1 MPATYRHLL
10 LGLVA
15 VAGYVVWVLMYSG
28 FSQADAVATEIDR
41 TEARRLAEQV
51 AAEQNVPLDG
61 FDIVNITLRV
71 SNFQL
76 TYYQAYAVPPEEQAQ
91 VTAFRTPGFWDI
103 VYASEALGTI
113 TARIGT
119 TGEVYNWFTDF
130 ETPPDSG
137 RISLADAQAIAD
149 QALGDRLGVDPY
161 DYTLVDAQTLE
172 GDTRTSYAFQWRHR
186 ADSSDALLRREVR
199 VDVGPSGVEG
209 WGRIVDLP
217 DAHQTAYR
225 AYSDRANTYN
235 LGRSGFIFLIWV
247 LSLTVF
253 LMRFREYEISLRNA
267 FVYTTLFTVAY
278 VLYMWNALPFTT
290 SGAFDSDNWSRMRT
304 QTMLGLAIGV
314 FFTTLGV
321 FQAWVSGETLLRE
334 RWPNKLNVL
343 DGLFAGRARFKGL
356 GESIL
361 VGFLYAGLQLGLIA
375 LLFFGIIEVGKPW
388 QIVSNNDQFLLS
400 SSSVLSQLPLN
411 TLVSVFLSGAY
422 MLAFTMGFT
431 RLRLPTWAAIL
442 VTATVFGAFFSDHLT
457 VYDFTYSALVMVCS
471 VVVALVCFVRHDWV
485 AAIVATVLPDAFA
498 KIMLFLSQ
506 PAPAFQWSG
515 WLTIGVMLVLLAC
528 GVVLY
533 LRAPALSA
541 ESVTPS
547 YARYITER
555 ERLKMELDIA
565 RRSQLQMLPR
575 HVPEATGLDIAAFS
589 EPAREVGG
597 DYYDFMELGP
607 KTLGIA
613 VGDVSGKGMPA
624 ALYMTMLKGFLQSK
638 ADPQST
644 PVEVLAHVNRKFY
657 QSAERSMYVTL
668 IYALIDLAKAELRF
682 ARAGHL
688 PLIVFR
694 PVDQTSYVL
703 QPPGLGIG
711 LESGVNFQ
719 RLMREEVFALR
730 SGDVV
735 AFFTDGLTEARS
747 RSGEEFGQERL
758 LHLIKQHHALSAEGV
773 LQQIRIAV
781 RRFEGTTE
789 PHDDL
794 TGLIVKVT

>member
-1 MPATYRHLL
+1 
-10 LGLVA
+10 
-15 VAGYVVWVLMYSG
+15 
-28 FSQADAVATEIDR
+28 
-41 TEARRLAEQV
+41 
-51 AAEQNVPLDG
+51 
-61 FDIVNITLRV
+61 
-71 SNFQL
+71 
-76 TYYQAYAVPPEEQAQ
+76 
-91 VTAFRTPGFWDI
+91 
-103 VYASEALGTI
+103 
-113 TARIGT
+113 
-119 TGEVYNWFTDF
+119 
-130 ETPPDSG
+130 
-137 RISLADAQAIAD
+137 
-149 QALGDRLGVDPY
+149 
-161 DYTLVDAQTLE
+161 
-172 GDTRTSYAFQWRHR
+172 
-186 ADSSDALLRREVR
+186 
-199 VDVGPSGVEG
+199 
-209 WGRIVDLP
+209 
-217 DAHQTAYR
+217 
-225 AYSDRANTYN
+225 
-235 LGRSGFIFLIWV
+235 
-247 LSLTVF
+247 
-253 LMRFREYEISLRNA
+253 
-267 FVYTTLFTVAY
+267 
-278 VLYMWNALPFTT
+278 
-290 SGAFDSDNWSRMRT
+290 
-304 QTMLGLAIGV
+304 
-314 FFTTLGV
+314 
-321 FQAWVSGETLLRE
+321 
-334 RWPNKLNVL
+334 
-343 DGLFAGRARFKGL
+343 
-356 GESIL
+356 
-361 VGFLYAGLQLGLIA
+361 
-375 LLFFGIIEVGKPW
+375 
-388 QIVSNNDQFLLS
+388 
-400 SSSVLSQLPLN
+400 
-411 TLVSVFLSGAY
+411 

-431 RLRLPTWAAIL
+431 RLRLPTWAAVVI
-442 VTATVFGAFFSDHLT
+442 TGIIFGAFFSDHIT
-457 VYDFTYSALVMVCS
+457 VYDYTYSAFILVCS
-471 VVVALVCFVRHDWV
+471 TVVVLICFLRHDWV
-485 AAIVATVLPDAFA
+485 AAIIAAILPDAFA
-498 KIMLFLSQ
+498 KIMLFLAQ
-506 PAPAFQWSG
+506 PAQAFQWSA
-515 WLTIGVMLVLLAC
+515 WLTLSMVVALLAC

-533 LRAPALSA
+533 LRAPVLSA
-541 ESVTPS
+541 DTVTPS

-638 ADPQST
+638 ADMHSP

-694 PVDQTSYVL
+694 PLDQTSYVL

-719 RLMREEVFALR
+719 RLMREEIFALR
-730 SGDVV
+730 SGDIV

-758 LHLIKQHHALSAEGV
+758 LHLLKQHHALSAEGL